1 MAEDETPTE
10 QEAVASPT
18 ENAPAET
25 AAAPAEEA
33 KSSRKNSR
41 AEKKMRES
49 LLKFGLKP
57 VPGVSTVMM
66 RKTAQQLI
74 WNFAS
79 PDVYQL
85 DNVYVIFGE
94 VAMQNAGQ
102 EAVEELK
109 KTAGDDDAPVESKP
123 TIVDDEPA
131 AEQETPSD
139 LKEEDITTLMG
150 QANVSR
156 AAAIEALHEAKGDLV
171 TAVMNLTL

>member
-1 MAEDETPTE
+1 MAESDAPVTTPTE
-10 QEAVASPT
+10 ESPEET
-18 ENAPAET
+18 PETPADGSK
-25 AAAPAEEA
+25 PA
-33 KSSRKNSR
+33 KKNSR

-49 LLKFGLKP
+49 LMKFGLKP

-66 RKTAQQLI
+66 RKTSQQLI
-74 WNFAS
+74 WNFQS
-79 PDVYQL
+79 PQVYQL

-94 VAMQNAGQ
+94 VTMQNAGD
-102 EAVEELK
+102 EAVRELK
-109 KTAGDDDAPVESKP
+109 KTAVEEESPAESKP

-131 AEQETPSD
+131 ADQETPSD

-156 AAAIEALHEAKGDLV
+156 AAAIEALRDAGGDLV